1 MALQFPKGPHI
12 QQQASPMRTATNI
25 LASIPQTLEAA
36 KLKNINKELSNYF
49 INNSM
54 GEGGFSTATGD
65 LTYESSY
72 MLPSYQD
79 AWNQYKGIHKK
90 YGKSVG
96 MENYGAFKQMYSEM
110 AQMHASKL
118 QSEIMKFSNAGYSQD
133 EIRYALKDSPAFAS
147 NYSNLISDPVGGAN
161 YSSMFAPYAP
171 KKGLLEGVGMRDAST
186 GLGVVGACA
195 VGVNYL
201 LNRRVNAQIS
211 KADEILKTYK
221 DSPEYKAAKGAGRAK
236 ITRETKAKVEQ
247 MKSDA
252 RAGKTGNLINRAKKL
267 SGGAK
272 LATYAIGT
280 GLAKKAA
287 TELFDSEKAGE
298 AIGAGAGAG
307 LAGLD
312 VATRIGPTIQN
323 AIKKHGMKKIIKKV
337 ASVGGVKLAAS
348 MLGKGL
354 LTGSG
359 IGTVVGAGLLA
370 NDLRQIYAII
380 KDMD

>member
-1 MALQFPKGPHI
+1 
-12 QQQASPMRTATNI
+12 
-25 LASIPQTLEAA
+25 
-36 KLKNINKELSNYF
+36 
-49 INNSM
+49 
-54 GEGGFSTATGD
+54 
-65 LTYESSY
+65 
-72 MLPSYQD
+72 
-79 AWNQYKGIHKK
+79 
-90 YGKSVG
+90 
-96 MENYGAFKQMYSEM
+96 
-110 AQMHASKL
+110 
-118 QSEIMKFSNAGYSQD
+118 
-133 EIRYALKDSPAFAS
+133 
-147 NYSNLISDPVGGAN
+147 
-161 YSSMFAPYAP
+161 
-171 KKGLLEGVGMRDAST
+171 
-186 GLGVVGACA
+186 
-195 VGVNYL
+195 
-201 LNRRVNAQIS
+201 
-211 KADEILKTYK
+211 
-221 DSPEYKAAKGAGRAK
+221 
-236 ITRETKAKVEQ
+236 